1 LKLLF
6 DALSVNNLS
15 GAYVLRGHLDELMT
29 AGDGRHQVVLLTHRS
44 NTRVANGVA
53 DGVQHVVA
61 DIGGGWLE
69 RAVWCQTRLAALC
82 RTHRIDCVFSPAG
95 MLSPGC
101 RLPQIVLAQNPWPL
115 VAANPDRGSWR
126 MRLRATA
133 FRSAQRRAA
142 VMAFN
147 SRYMRELYESAF
159 GPALG
164 QTVVAYQG
172 LPESRLIG
180 SEAVTAFADRPAMV
194 LSVSVMA
201 RHKAVEVLVSAF
213 AEAARLVEDA
223 TLVIV
228 GAWPDAAYRRQIERL
243 IHDLNLGTRVE
254 IRGHVTD
261 EALSRLYASARAFC
275 LTSRCESFGI
285 PALEAQAY
293 GTPCVVVD
301 GTAAPEVLGEGGWV
315 VPQDDAS
322 AAAQA
327 LVSLLND
334 GGEWQRRS
342 RCASDNVRRF
352 RWSDCARPLIDAI
365 DGLALRL
372 STAGVARP

>member
-1 LKLLF
+1 MKLLF

-15 GAYVLRGHLDELMT
+15 GAYVLRGHLDELM
-29 AGDGRHQVVLLTHRS
+29 AASDGRHQVVLLTHRS
-44 NTRVANGVA
+44 NIHVANGVP
-53 DGVQHVVA
+53 DQVQHVVA
-61 DIGGGWLE
+61 GIGGGWLA
-69 RAVWCQTRLAALC
+69 RAVWCQTCLAALC
-82 RTHRIDCVFSPAG
+82 RTHRVDCVLSPAG

-115 VAANPDRGSWR
+115 VAANSDRGSWR
-126 MRLRATA
+126 MRLRANA

-172 LPESRLIG
+172 LPESRLIAP
-180 SEAVTAFADRPAMV
+180 EAVTAFSDRPAMV

-201 RHKAVEVLVSAF
+201 RHKAAEVLVSAF
-213 AEAARLVEDA
+213 AEVARLVEGA

-228 GAWPDAAYRRQIERL
+228 GAWPDAGYRKQIERL
-243 IHDLNLGTRVE
+243 IHDLDLDSRVE
-254 IRGHVTD
+254 LRGHVAAQ
-261 EALSRLYASARAFC
+261 ALSQLYASARAFC

-293 GTPCVVVD
+293 GTPCVVAD

-322 AAAQA
+322 ATAQA
-327 LVSLLND
+327 LVALLSD
-334 GGEWQRRS
+334 ATQWQSRS
-342 RCASDNVRRF
+342 GAAQANARRF
-352 RWSDCARPLIDAI
+352 GWRDSSRPLIEAI
-365 DGLALRL
+365 NALEALPQTTR
-372 STAGVARP
+372 SAGR